1 MKKQYITDSAWNKI
15 LKFFMNLPKIHKKC
29 KKKLKRFIEAIHWI
43 VKSGAQWRLLPKEFG
58 NWNTIFKRFKR
69 WSNKKILKK
78 LMHSCIENPDLE
90 YVMIDS
96 TVVRAHACAA
106 GKGKQK
112 EQGLGR
118 SVGGFTSKVHA
129 KVDALGNPLKFIVTS
144 GGRSDFKEAANL
156 LSTTSKSYVLGDKGY
171 DSDIFRKQ
179 IKQHYTDI
187 QFCSE
192 VLPSRV
198 RYKNQ

>member
-1 MKKQYITDSAWNKI
+1 
-15 LKFFMNLPKIHKKC
+15 
-29 KKKLKRFIEAIHWI
+29 
-43 VKSGAQWRLLPKEFG
+43 
-58 NWNTIFKRFKR
+58 
-69 WSNKKILKK
+69 
-78 LMHSCIENPDLE
+78 MHSCIENPDLE
-90 YVMIDS
+90 YVMLDS

-179 IKQHYTDI
+179 IKKLNNIPVIPGKRNRKITIKYDKYIYKFRSTIECFFSKIKHFRRVFSRFDKDI
-187 QFCSE
+187 SSYYSFLYF
-192 VLPSRV
+192 VGALLWLR
-198 RYKNQ
+198 